1 MKKLLTIGLLTATF
15 ATAMNAQPKLASDN
29 IDEVLKAMT
38 LEEKAKLLVGGANNF
53 FGANAVVGGEADLV
67 AGAAGTSPAI
77 PRLGIPATVLTDG
90 PAGVRINPTR
100 KGTDKTYYATA
111 FPIGSCLA
119 STWNTELVSKVGEA
133 IGNETKEYRCDV
145 ILGPGMNL
153 HRNPLCGRNF
163 EYYSEDPLLTGKI
176 AAAYIQGV
184 QSQGAGVSA
193 KHFAVNSQET
203 DRTAVD
209 ERVSQRA
216 ARELYLRGFE
226 IAVRESDPWTIMA
239 SYNQVNGQY
248 SMGNHDLL
256 TKILRE
262 DWGYK
267 GIVMTDWIGIRE
279 GLETISEVH
288 AGNDLMEPG
297 QPAQVEEIIKGVKEG
312 KLDIADVDRN
322 VRRML
327 EYIVKT
333 PSFRQYPASNNP
345 DFKAHAAIT
354 RQSAAEGIVLLKNNG
369 ALPFRTEGNH
379 NSQFS
384 ARACSL
390 SSERTLNSQLI
401 KTVALFG
408 ENSYDFLSGG
418 TGSGCVHP
426 PYVVDMLQGLENAG
440 IKSSATLTDI
450 YRKYIDYAR
459 IKFQAERHPAKWFQT
474 EMMGQ
479 QKYPEIS
486 LSPIAINKEVQAADA
501 AIITIGRQAGEGI
514 DRDIDTEFNLIPEE
528 RALITDVCNAFHAAG
543 KPVIVIINSGSV
555 IETASWSSYPD
566 AILCAWQPGME
577 GGNSIAD
584 LLTGKVN
591 PSGKLT
597 MTWPI
602 AATDHASTKNFP
614 GNIDDYTFQMM
625 VGNKMPVPG
634 HAYTNHEEDIY
645 VGYRFF
651 DTFNKEVAYPFGF
664 GLSYTTF
671 AFSKPVVKLSTLR
684 SALPLG
690 SSKNSQLST
699 LNSQLSTLNSQLSTV
714 QVSITVKNTG
724 AVSGKEVAQVYVQAP
739 KGRLEKPVQE
749 LKAFAKTRELQP
761 GESQTL
767 TMTIPVRDLASF
779 DEAGSQWITEAGTY
793 TFRIGNNSRNIA
805 ATAQLK
811 IAEYTEKT
819 TNALA
824 PQQPLKLLKQ

>member
-1 MKKLLTIGLLTATF
+1 MKKILTSCLLATTF
-15 ATAMNAQPKLASDN
+15 TMATNAQTQLRADN
-29 IDEVLKAMT
+29 IDEVLKIMT

-53 FGANAVVGGEADLV
+53 FGDHAIVGGEADLV
-67 AGAAGTSPAI
+67 TGAAGTTPAI

-90 PAGVRINPTR
+90 PAGVRIDPTR

-119 STWNTELVSKVGEA
+119 STWNTELVGQVGEA

-226 IAVRESDPWTIMA
+226 IAVRESNPWTIMA

-256 TKILRE
+256 TKILRD

-279 GLETISEVH
+279 GLTTISEVH

-297 QPAQVEEIIKGVKEG
+297 QPAQVNEIIKGVKEG
-312 KLDIADVDRN
+312 MLDIKDVDRN

-333 PSFRQYPASNNP
+333 PSFLKYPASNNP

-354 RQSAAEGIVLLKNNG
+354 RQSACEGIVLLKNNG
-369 ALPFRTEGNH
+369 TLPWKEG
-379 NSQFS
+379 
-384 ARACSL
+384 
-390 SSERTLNSQLI
+390 TI

-426 PYVVDMLQGLENAG
+426 PYVIDMLQGLENAG
-440 IKSSATLTDI
+440 IKSSPILTDI
-450 YRKYIDYAR
+450 YRKYIEFAKV
-459 IKFQAERHPAKWFQT
+459 KFQAERHPAKWYQREYF
-474 EMMGQ
+474 GQ

-486 LSPIAINKEVQAADA
+486 ISPIAINNEVETADA
-501 AIITIGRQAGEGI
+501 AIITIGRQAGEGV

-528 RALITDVCNAFHAAG
+528 HTLITDVCNAFHQAG

-614 GNIDDYTFQMM
+614 GQLDYYSFKDM
-625 VGNKMPVPG
+625 VSNKRPIAG
-634 HAYTNHEEDIY
+634 HTYTNHEEDIY
-645 VGYRFF
+645 VGYRYF
-651 DTFNKEVAYPFGF
+651 DTFQKNVAYPFGF

-671 AFSKPVVKLSTLR
+671 QFTKPVVK
-684 SALPLG
+684 AKG
-690 SSKNSQLST
+690 KDA
-699 LNSQLSTLNSQLSTV
+699 V
-714 QVSITVKNTG
+714 EVSITVKNTG
-724 AVSGKEVAQVYVQAP
+724 SVAGKEVAQVYVQAP

-767 TMTIPVRDLASF
+767 TITIPVRDLASF
-779 DEAGSQWITEAGTY
+779 DEAKSQWLTEAGTY
-793 TFRIGNNSRNIA
+793 TFRIGASSRDIRT
-805 ATAQLK
+805 TASLALK
-811 IAEYTEKT
+811 EYTEKT

-824 PQQPLKLLKQ
+824 PQQKLKLLKQ

>member
-1 MKKLLTIGLLTATF
+1 MT
-15 ATAMNAQPKLASDN
+15 MNAQMKLRADN

-53 FGANAVVGGEADLV
+53 FSANAVVGGEADLV

-119 STWNTELVSKVGEA
+119 STWNTELVRQVGQA

-145 ILGPGMNL
+145 LLGPGMNL

-184 QSQGAGVSA
+184 QQEGVGVSA
-193 KHFAVNSQET
+193 KHFAINSQET

-226 IAVRESDPWTIMA
+226 IAIRESDPWTIMA
-239 SYNQVNGQY
+239 SYNKINGQY

-279 GLETISEVH
+279 GLPTITEVR

-297 QPAQVEEIIKGVKEG
+297 QPAQIQEIIEGVKSG
-312 KLDIADVDRN
+312 RLAMADVDRN

-333 PSFRQYPASNNP
+333 PNFHNYPASNNP

-369 ALPFRTEGNH
+369 TLPW
-379 NSQFS
+379 NSQIAKRS
-384 ARACSL
+384 
-390 SSERTLNSQLI
+390 TLNAKQI

-440 IKSSATLTDI
+440 IKSSSVLTDI
-450 YRKYIDYAR
+450 YRKYIEYAKV
-459 IKFQAERHPAKWFQT
+459 KFQAERHPAKWYQREEF
-474 EMMGQ
+474 GQ
-479 QKYPEIS
+479 QKYPEIAIA
-486 LSPIAINKEVQAADA
+486 PICIDNEVKGADA
-501 AIITIGRQAGEGI
+501 AIITIGRQAGEGV
-514 DRDIDTEFNLIPEE
+514 DRDLNTEFNLIPEE
-528 RALITDVCNAFHAAG
+528 RALIMDVCNAFHAAG
-543 KPVIVIINSGSV
+543 KPVVVIINSGSV

-584 LLTGKVN
+584 LLTGKVT

-614 GNIDDYTFQMM
+614 GSLDDYTFKMM
-625 VGNKMPVPG
+625 VGSSAPIPG

-645 VGYRFF
+645 VGYRYF
-651 DTFNKEVAYPFGF
+651 DTFRREVAYPFGF

-671 AFSKPVVKLSTLR
+671 EMSKPAVKVKGDLVTIS
-684 SALPLG
+684 
-690 SSKNSQLST
+690 
-699 LNSQLSTLNSQLSTV
+699 V
-714 QVSITVKNTG
+714 TVKNTG
-724 AVSGKEVAQVYVQAP
+724 SVSGKEVAQVYVAAP
-739 KGRLEKPVQE
+739 QGKLEKPAQE

-779 DEAGSQWITEAGTY
+779 DEAQSQWLTEAGTY
-793 TFRIGNNSRNIA
+793 TFHIGSSSRDIH
-805 ATAQLK
+805 ATLRTK
-811 IAEYTEKT
+811 IAEYTEKVN
-819 TNALA
+819 NALA
-824 PQQPLKLLKQ
+824 PSQPLHLLKH

>member
-1 MKKLLTIGLLTATF
+1 MKHKTIIACLAAGMLAT
-15 ATAMNAQPKLASDN
+15 TTMAQQAPQLRADN
-29 IDEVLKAMT
+29 IDEVMKAMT

-53 FGANAVVGGEADLV
+53 FSANAVVGGEADLV

-90 PAGVRINPTR
+90 PAGVRIDPTR

-119 STWNTELVSKVGEA
+119 STWNTELVNKVGQA

-203 DRTAVD
+203 DRTSVD
-209 ERVSQRA
+209 ERLSQRA
-216 ARELYLRGFE
+216 AREIYLRGFE

-239 SYNQVNGQY
+239 SYNKINGQF

-279 GLETISEVH
+279 GLPTITEVQ

-297 QPAQVEEIIKGVKEG
+297 QPAQVQEIIEGVKSG
-312 KLDIADVDRN
+312 KLNIADVDRN

-333 PSFRQYPASNNP
+333 PSFHKYPASNNP

-369 ALPFRTEGNH
+369 TLPWKGG
-379 NSQFS
+379 
-384 ARACSL
+384 
-390 SSERTLNSQLI
+390 I

-440 IKSSATLTDI
+440 ISSSAKLTEI
-450 YRKYIDYAR
+450 YRKYVEFAKV
-459 IKFQAERHPAKWFQT
+459 KFQAERHPAKWYQM
-474 EMMGQ
+474 EMFGQ
-479 QKYPEIS
+479 QKYPEIAI
-486 LSPIAINKEVQAADA
+486 SPIAINNEVDAADA
-501 AIITIGRQAGEGI
+501 AIVTIGRQAGEGV

-528 RALITDVCNAFHAAG
+528 QKLIIDVCNAFHAAG

-555 IETASWSSYPD
+555 IETVSWSAYPD

-614 GNIDDYTFQMM
+614 GQIDDYTFRMM
-625 VGNKMPVPG
+625 AGNKTPIPG

-645 VGYRFF
+645 VGYRYF
-651 DTFNKEVAYPFGF
+651 DTFGKNVAYPFGF

-671 AFSKPVVKLSTLR
+671 EYSKPVVKLN
-684 SALPLG
+684 G
-690 SSKNSQLST
+690 DKVN
-699 LNSQLSTLNSQLSTV
+699 
-714 QVSITVKNTG
+714 VSINVKNTG
-724 AVSGKEVAQVYVQAP
+724 SVSGKEVAQVYINAP
-739 KGRLEKPVQE
+739 AGRLEKPTKE
-749 LKAFAKTRELQP
+749 LKAFAKTRELKP

-767 TMTIPVRDLASF
+767 NMVINVRELASF
-779 DEAGSQWITEAGTY
+779 DEAGSQWLADAGTY
-793 TFRIGNNSRNIA
+793 NVLIGTNVADIR
-805 ATAQLK
+805 ATTQFKLAK
-811 IAEYTEKT
+811 EYTEKT
-819 TNALA
+819 TNALQ
-824 PQQPLKLLKQ
+824 PQQKLNLLKQ

>member
-1 MKKLLTIGLLTATF
+1 I
-15 ATAMNAQPKLASDN
+15 
-29 IDEVLKAMT
+29 KAMT

-53 FGANAVVGGEADLV
+53 FSDNAVVGGEADLV

-90 PAGVRINPTR
+90 PAGVRIDPTR

-119 STWNTELVSKVGEA
+119 STWNTELVNKVGQA

-184 QSQGAGVSA
+184 QSQDAGVSA
-193 KHFAVNSQET
+193 KHFAINSQET

-226 IAVRESDPWTIMA
+226 IAVRESNPWTVMS
-239 SYNQVNGQY
+239 SYNQINGQY
-248 SMGNHDLL
+248 SMGNRDLL

-262 DWGYK
+262 DWGFK

-279 GLETISEVH
+279 GLPTITEVQ

-297 QPAQVEEIIKGVKEG
+297 QPAQVNEIIEGVKSG

-333 PSFRQYPASNNP
+333 PSFKKYPASNNP
-345 DFKAHAAIT
+345 DFVAHAAIT
-354 RQSAAEGIVLLKNNG
+354 RQSANEGIVLLKNNG
-369 ALPFRTEGNH
+369 TLPWKNGN
-379 NSQFS
+379 
-384 ARACSL
+384 
-390 SSERTLNSQLI
+390 I

-426 PYVVDMLQGLENAG
+426 PYVVDMLEGLKNAG
-440 IKSSATLTDI
+440 IKSSETLTDI
-450 YRKYIDYAR
+450 YRKYIEFAR
-459 IKFQAERHPAKWFQT
+459 VKFQAERHPAKWYQNEYF
-474 EMMGQ
+474 GQ
-479 QKYPEIS
+479 QKYPEIG
-486 LSPIAINKEVQAADA
+486 LDPICVNKEVNGADA
-501 AIITIGRQAGEGI
+501 AIITIGRQAGEGV
-514 DRDIDTEFNLIPEE
+514 DRDINTEFNLNAEE

-555 IETASWSSYPD
+555 IETASWSGYPD

-614 GNIDDYTFQMM
+614 GQIDDYSLQQMI
-625 VGNKMPVPG
+625 GNKTPIPG

-645 VGYRFF
+645 VGYRYF
-651 DTFNKEVAYPFGF
+651 DTFGRDVAYPFGF

-671 AFSKPVVKLSTLR
+671 AFSKPVVK
-684 SALPLG
+684 AKG
-690 SSKNSQLST
+690 KDA
-699 LNSQLSTLNSQLSTV
+699 V
-714 QVSITVKNTG
+714 EVSITVKNTG
-724 AVSGKEVAQVYVQAP
+724 SVSGKEVAQVYVKAP
-739 KGRLEKPVQE
+739 KGNLEKPAQE
-749 LKAFAKTRELQP
+749 LKAFAKSRELKP
-761 GESQTL
+761 GESEVL
-767 TMTIPVRDLASF
+767 TMTIPVRMLASF
-779 DEAGSQWITEAGTY
+779 DEANSQWLTEAGTY
-793 TFRIGNNSRNIA
+793 TFCIGNSSRNIA
-805 ATAQLK
+805 ATATLK
-811 IAEYTEKT
+811 LGEYTEKT

-824 PQQPLKLLKQ
+824 PQHKLNLLKQ

>member
-1 MKKLLTIGLLTATF
+1 MIS
-15 ATAMNAQPKLASDN
+15 NAQPQLRADN

-53 FGANAVVGGEADLV
+53 FGDQAVVGGEADLV

-90 PAGVRINPTR
+90 PAGVRIDPTR

-119 STWNTELVSKVGEA
+119 STWNTELVGQVGEA

-203 DRTAVD
+203 ERTSVD
-209 ERVSQRA
+209 ERLSQRA

-226 IAVRESDPWTIMA
+226 IAVRESNPWTIMA

-256 TKILRE
+256 TKILRD

-279 GLETISEVH
+279 GLTTISEVH

-312 KLDIADVDRN
+312 KLDVKDVDRN

-333 PSFRQYPASNNP
+333 PSFLKYPASNNP

-354 RQSAAEGIVLLKNNG
+354 RQSACEGIVLLKNNG
-369 ALPFRTEGNH
+369 TLPWNQPSPNTQNP
-379 NSQFS
+379 SPQIS
-384 ARACSL
+384 
-390 SSERTLNSQLI
+390 
-401 KTVALFG
+401 TVALFG
-408 ENSYDFLSGG
+408 EKSYDFLSGG

-440 IKSSATLTDI
+440 IKSSPVLTDI
-450 YRKYIDYAR
+450 YRKYIEFAKV
-459 IKFQAERHPAKWFQT
+459 KFQAERHPAKWYQLEYF
-474 EMMGQ
+474 GQ

-486 LSPIAINKEVQAADA
+486 ISPIAISNEVKTADA
-501 AIITIGRQAGEGI
+501 AIITIGRQAGEGV

-528 RALITDVCNAFHAAG
+528 RALITDVCNAFHQAG
-543 KPVIVIINSGSV
+543 KPVVVIINSGSV
-555 IETASWSSYPD
+555 VETASWSSYPD

-602 AATDHASTKNFP
+602 AATDHASTQNFP
-614 GNIDDYTFQMM
+614 GQLDYYSFKDM
-625 VGNKMPVPG
+625 VANRRPIAG
-634 HAYTNHEEDIY
+634 HAFTNHEEDIY
-645 VGYRFF
+645 VGYRYF
-651 DTFNKEVAYPFGF
+651 DTFRKNVAYPFGF

-671 AFSKPVVKLSTLR
+671 EMSKPVVRAKGKD
-684 SALPLG
+684 A
-690 SSKNSQLST
+690 
-699 LNSQLSTLNSQLSTV
+699 V
-714 QVSITVKNTG
+714 EVSITVKNTG
-724 AVSGKEVAQVYVQAP
+724 SVAGKEVAQVYVQAP
-739 KGRLEKPVQE
+739 KGRLEKPAQE
-749 LKAFAKTRELQP
+749 LKSFAKTRELQP
-761 GESQTL
+761 GESQKL

-779 DEAGSQWITEAGTY
+779 DEANSQWLTEAGTY
-793 TFRIGNNSRNIA
+793 TFRIGASSRDIK
-805 ATAQLK
+805 ATASIKLN
-811 IAEYTEKT
+811 EYTEKT
-819 TNALA
+819 SNALA
-824 PQQPLKLLKQ
+824 PQQRLRLLKQ

>member
-1 MKKLLTIGLLTATF
+1 MLKPRKIMLAGLTALLTTT
-15 ATAMNAQPKLASDN
+15 MNAQTPKLRADN

-53 FGANAVVGGEADLV
+53 FGAGAVVGGEADLV

-90 PAGVRINPTR
+90 PAGVRIDPTR

-119 STWNTELVSKVGEA
+119 STWNTELVGKVGEA

-176 AAAYIQGV
+176 AAAYINGV

-193 KHFAVNSQET
+193 KHFAINSQET
-203 DRTAVD
+203 DRTSVD
-209 ERVSQRA
+209 ERLSQRA
-216 ARELYLRGFE
+216 ARELYLKGFE
-226 IAVRESDPWTIMA
+226 IAVRESNPWTIMA
-239 SYNQVNGQY
+239 SYNKINGQY

-256 TKILRE
+256 TKILRD

-267 GIVMTDWIGIRE
+267 GIVMTDWIGIRQ
-279 GLETISEVH
+279 GLPTITEVQ

-297 QPAQVEEIIKGVKEG
+297 QPAQVKEIVEGVKSG

-333 PSFRQYPASNNP
+333 PSFHQYPASNNP
-345 DFKAHAAIT
+345 DFNAHAAIT

-369 ALPFRTEGNH
+369 TLPWKSG
-379 NSQFS
+379 
-384 ARACSL
+384 A
-390 SSERTLNSQLI
+390 I

-408 ENSYDFLSGG
+408 ENSYDFFSGG

-426 PYVVDMLQGLENAG
+426 PYVVDMLEGLKNVG
-440 IKSSATLTDI
+440 ITSSPTLTNI
-450 YRKYIDYAR
+450 YRKYIEYAKV
-459 IKFQAERHPAKWFQT
+459 KFQAERHPAKWYQQEAF
-474 EMMGQ
+474 GQ
-479 QKYPEIS
+479 QKYPEIAI
-486 LSPIAINKEVQAADA
+486 SPICIENEVRTADA
-501 AIITIGRQAGEGI
+501 AIITIGRQAGEGV
-514 DRDIDTEFNLIPEE
+514 DRDIDTEFNLVPEE

-555 IETASWSSYPD
+555 IETASWDGYPD
-566 AILCAWQPGME
+566 AVLCAWQPGME

-584 LLTGKVN
+584 LLMGKVS

-614 GNIDDYTFQMM
+614 GNMDDYTFKQM
-625 VGNKMPVPG
+625 VGNNSPIPV

-651 DTFNKEVAYPFGF
+651 DTFQREVAYPFGF

-671 AFSKPVVKLSTLR
+671 EFSKPAVKVN
-684 SALPLG
+684 G
-690 SSKNSQLST
+690 DNI
-699 LNSQLSTLNSQLSTV
+699 TV
-714 QVSITVKNTG
+714 NITVKNTG
-724 AVSGKEVAQVYVQAP
+724 KVSGKEVAQVYVTAP
-739 KGRLEKPVQE
+739 KGKLEKPAQE
-749 LKAFAKTRELQP
+749 LKGFAKTRELKP

-767 TMTIPVRDLASF
+767 TIAIAHRDLASF
-779 DEAGSQWITEAGTY
+779 DEAGSQWLAEAGTY
-793 TFRIGNNSRNIA
+793 TFRIGSSSRDIHQT
-805 ATAQLK
+805 ATAKLK
-811 IAEYTEKT
+811 EYTEKT

-824 PQQPLKLLKQ
+824 PQQPLRLLKQ

>member
-1 MKKLLTIGLLTATF
+1 MLKPRKILLAGLTALLTTT
-15 ATAMNAQPKLASDN
+15 MNAQTPKLRADN

-53 FGANAVVGGEADLV
+53 FGAGAVVGGEADLV

-90 PAGVRINPTR
+90 PAGVRIDPTR

-119 STWNTELVSKVGEA
+119 STWNTELVGKVGEA

-176 AAAYIQGV
+176 AAAYINGV

-193 KHFAVNSQET
+193 KHFAINSQET
-203 DRTAVD
+203 DRTSVD
-209 ERVSQRA
+209 ERLSQRA
-216 ARELYLRGFE
+216 ARELYLKGFE
-226 IAVRESDPWTIMA
+226 IAVRESNPWTIMA
-239 SYNQVNGQY
+239 SYNKINGQF

-256 TKILRE
+256 TKILRD

-267 GIVMTDWIGIRE
+267 GIVMTDWIGIRQ
-279 GLETISEVH
+279 GLPTITEVQ

-297 QPAQVEEIIKGVKEG
+297 QPAQVKEIVEGVKSG

-333 PSFRQYPASNNP
+333 PSFHQYPASNNP

-369 ALPFRTEGNH
+369 TLPWKSG
-379 NSQFS
+379 
-384 ARACSL
+384 A
-390 SSERTLNSQLI
+390 I

-408 ENSYDFLSGG
+408 ENSYDFFSGG

-426 PYVVDMLQGLENAG
+426 PYVVDMLEGLKNVG
-440 IKSSATLTDI
+440 ITSSPTLTNI
-450 YRKYIDYAR
+450 YRKYIEYAKV
-459 IKFQAERHPAKWFQT
+459 KFQAERHPAKWYQQEAF
-474 EMMGQ
+474 GQ
-479 QKYPEIS
+479 QKYPEIAI
-486 LSPIAINKEVQAADA
+486 SPICIENEVRTADA
-501 AIITIGRQAGEGI
+501 AIITIGRQAGEGV
-514 DRDIDTEFNLIPEE
+514 DRDIDTEFNLVPEE

-555 IETASWSSYPD
+555 IETASWDGYPD
-566 AILCAWQPGME
+566 AVLCAWQPGME

-584 LLTGKVN
+584 LLMGKVS

-614 GNIDDYTFQMM
+614 GNMDDYTFKQM
-625 VGNKMPVPG
+625 VGNNSPIPG

-651 DTFNKEVAYPFGF
+651 DTFQREVAYPFGF

-671 AFSKPVVKLSTLR
+671 EFSKPAVKVN
-684 SALPLG
+684 G
-690 SSKNSQLST
+690 DNI
-699 LNSQLSTLNSQLSTV
+699 TV
-714 QVSITVKNTG
+714 NITVKNTG
-724 AVSGKEVAQVYVQAP
+724 KVSGKEVAQVYVTAP
-739 KGRLEKPVQE
+739 KGKLEKPAQE
-749 LKAFAKTRELQP
+749 LKGFAKTRELKP

-767 TMTIPVRDLASF
+767 TITIAHRDLASF
-779 DEAGSQWITEAGTY
+779 DEAGSQWLAEAGTY
-793 TFRIGNNSRNIA
+793 TFRIGSSSRDIHQT
-805 ATAQLK
+805 ATAKLK
-811 IAEYTEKT
+811 EYTEKT

-824 PQQPLKLLKQ
+824 PQQPLRLLKQ

>member
-1 MKKLLTIGLLTATF
+1 MKRFLTFFLLTATLVM
-15 ATAMNAQPKLASDN
+15 TTNAQPKLRADN
-29 IDEVLKAMT
+29 IDEVIKAMT

-53 FGANAVVGGEADLV
+53 FGDQAVVGGEADLV
-67 AGAAGTSPAI
+67 AGAAGTSPEIA
-77 PRLGIPATVLTDG
+77 RLGIPATVLTDG
-90 PAGVRINPTR
+90 PAGVRIDPTR
-100 KGTDKTYYATA
+100 KGTTKTYYATA

-193 KHFAVNSQET
+193 KHFAINSQET

-226 IAVRESDPWTIMA
+226 IAVRESNPWTIMA

-279 GLETISEVH
+279 GLPTISEVH

-297 QPAQVEEIIKGVKEG
+297 QPAQVNEIIEGIKSG

-333 PSFRQYPASNNP
+333 PSFHKYPASNNP

-369 ALPFRTEGNH
+369 AVPWKNGK
-379 NSQFS
+379 
-384 ARACSL
+384 
-390 SSERTLNSQLI
+390 I

-426 PYVVDMLQGLENAG
+426 PYVVDMLEGLKNAG
-440 IKSSATLTDI
+440 ISSSETLTEI
-450 YRKYIDYAR
+450 YRKYIEFAKV
-459 IKFQAERHPAKWFQT
+459 KFQAERHPAKWYQMEYF
-474 EMMGQ
+474 GQ
-479 QKYPEIS
+479 QKYPEIG
-486 LSPIAINKEVQAADA
+486 LSPIAINNEIKVADA
-501 AIITIGRQAGEGI
+501 AIITIGRQAGEGV

-528 RALITDVCNAFHAAG
+528 RALITDVCNAFHSAG

-602 AATDHASTKNFP
+602 SATDHASTKNFP
-614 GNIDDYTFQMM
+614 GNIDFYSFKEMTAY
-625 VGNKMPVPG
+625 KKPIPG

-645 VGYRFF
+645 VGYRYF
-651 DTFNKEVAYPFGF
+651 DTFQKDVAYPFGF

-671 AFSKPVVKLSTLR
+671 SLTKPVVK
-684 SALPLG
+684 AKG
-690 SSKNSQLST
+690 KDA
-699 LNSQLSTLNSQLSTV
+699 V
-714 QVSITVKNTG
+714 EVSITVKNTG
-724 AVSGKEVAQVYVQAP
+724 AVSGKEVVQVYVQAP
-739 KGRLEKPVQE
+739 EVKIEKPAQE

-761 GESQTL
+761 GESQVI

-779 DEAGSQWITEAGTY
+779 DEKGSQWLTEAGTY
-793 TFRIGNNSRNIA
+793 TFRIGNSSRNIA
-805 ATAQLK
+805 ATATLK
-811 IAEYTEKT
+811 LAEYTEKT

-824 PQQPLKLLKQ
+824 PKQELNLLKKG

>member
-1 MKKLLTIGLLTATF
+1 MTT
-15 ATAMNAQPKLASDN
+15 NAQPQLRADN

-100 KGTDKTYYATA
+100 RGTDKTYYATA

-119 STWNTELVSKVGEA
+119 STWNTELVGKVGEA

-176 AAAYIQGV
+176 AAAYINGV

-203 DRTAVD
+203 DRTSVD
-209 ERVSQRA
+209 ERLSQRA

-226 IAVRESDPWTIMA
+226 IAVRESNPWTIMA
-239 SYNQVNGQY
+239 SYNKINGEF

-256 TKILRE
+256 TKILRD

-279 GLETISEVH
+279 GLPTTREVQ

-312 KLDIADVDRN
+312 KLDIKDVDRN

-333 PSFRQYPASNNP
+333 PSFHKYPASNAP

-354 RQSAAEGIVLLKNNG
+354 RQSACEGIVLLKNNG
-369 ALPFRTEGNH
+369 TLPWKGG
-379 NSQFS
+379 
-384 ARACSL
+384 
-390 SSERTLNSQLI
+390 I

-440 IKSSATLTDI
+440 IKSSETLTDI
-450 YRKYIDYAR
+450 YRKYIAYAR
-459 IKFQAERHPAKWFQT
+459 VKFQAERHPAKWYQT

-486 LSPIAINKEVQAADA
+486 LSPIAIDKEVRTADA
-501 AIITIGRQAGEGI
+501 AIITIGRQAGEGV

-528 RALITDVCNAFHAAG
+528 RALITDICNTFHAAG

-555 IETASWSSYPD
+555 IETASWSQYPD
-566 AILCAWQPGME
+566 AILCAWQPGIE

-614 GNIDDYTFQMM
+614 GQIDFYTFKEMA
-625 VGNKMPVPG
+625 GNKRPIAG
-634 HAYTNHEEDIY
+634 HTYTNHEEDIY
-645 VGYRFF
+645 VGYRYF
-651 DTFNKEVAYPFGF
+651 DTFQKNVAYPFGF

-671 AFSKPVVKLSTLR
+671 EYSKPKCYQYIHKNDGVVI
-684 SALPLG
+684 
-690 SSKNSQLST
+690 Q
-699 LNSQLSTLNSQLSTV
+699 
-714 QVSITVKNTG
+714 ITIKNTG
-724 AVSGKEVAQVYVQAP
+724 SVAGKEVVQVYVEAP
-739 KGRLEKPVQE
+739 KGRLEKPAQE

-761 GESQTL
+761 GESQIL

-779 DEAGSQWITEAGTY
+779 DEANSQWITEAGTY
-793 TFRIGNNSRNIA
+793 TFRIGASSRDIR
-805 ATAQLK
+805 ATVSLALK
-811 IAEYTEKT
+811 EYTEKT
-819 TNALA
+819 SNALA
-824 PQQPLKLLKQ
+824 PQQKLKLLTQ

>member
-1 MKKLLTIGLLTATF
+1 MTT
-15 ATAMNAQPKLASDN
+15 NAQPQLRADN

-53 FGANAVVGGEADLV
+53 FGTGAVVGGEADLV

-90 PAGVRINPTR
+90 PAGVRIDPTR

-184 QSQGAGVSA
+184 QNQGAGVSA

-256 TKILRE
+256 TKILRD

-333 PSFRQYPASNNP
+333 PSFHQYPASNAP

-369 ALPFRTEGNH
+369 VLPFRTEGN
-379 NSQFS
+379 
-384 ARACSL
+384 L
-390 SSERTLNSQLI
+390 SPLTSHHSPII

-474 EMMGQ
+474 EYMGQ

-486 LSPIAINKEVQAADA
+486 LSPIAIGKEVKAADA

-528 RALITDVCNAFHAAG
+528 RSLIVDVCNAFHAAG

-584 LLTGKVN
+584 LLTGKAN

-614 GNIDDYTFQMM
+614 GNIDDYSFQMM
-625 VGNKMPVPG
+625 VGNKMPIPG

-645 VGYRFF
+645 VGYRYF
-651 DTFNKEVAYPFGF
+651 DTFNREVAYPFGF

-671 AFSKPVVKLSTLR
+671 EMSKPAVKAKGN
-684 SALPLG
+684 SA
-690 SSKNSQLST
+690 
-699 LNSQLSTLNSQLSTV
+699 V
-714 QVSITVKNTG
+714 EVSVTVKNTG
-724 AVSGKEVAQVYVQAP
+724 AVAGKEVAQVYVTAP
-739 KGRLEKPVQE
+739 KGRLEKPAQE

-779 DEAGSQWITEAGTY
+779 DEAGSQWLTEAGTY
-793 TFRIGNNSRNIA
+793 TFRIGFSSRDIKA
-805 ATAQLK
+805 SLPLALK
-811 IAEYTEKT
+811 EYTEKT

-824 PQQPLKLLKQ
+824 PQQTLNLLKQ

>member
-1 MKKLLTIGLLTATF
+1 MKRLLTTGLFIATF
-15 ATAMNAQPKLASDN
+15 AMTTNAQPQLRADN

-53 FGANAVVGGEADLV
+53 FGSNAVVGGEADLV

-90 PAGVRINPTR
+90 PAGVRIDPTR
-100 KGTDKTYYATA
+100 KGTDKTFYATA

-119 STWNTELVSKVGEA
+119 STWNTELVSQVGQA

-184 QSQGAGVSA
+184 QKEEVGVSA

-203 DRTAVD
+203 DRTSVD
-209 ERVSQRA
+209 ERLSQRA
-216 ARELYLRGFE
+216 AREIYLRGFE
-226 IAVRESDPWTIMA
+226 IAVRESNPWTIMA
-239 SYNQVNGQY
+239 SYNQVNGQF

-256 TKILRE
+256 TKILRD

-267 GIVMTDWIGIRE
+267 GIVMTDWIGIRQ
-279 GLETISEVH
+279 GLPTITEVQ

-297 QPAQVEEIIKGVKEG
+297 QPAQVKEIIEGVNSG
-312 KLDIADVDRN
+312 KLDIKDVDRN

-333 PSFRQYPASNNP
+333 PSFRKYPASNSP

-369 ALPFRTEGNH
+369 TLPWKGG
-379 NSQFS
+379 
-384 ARACSL
+384 
-390 SSERTLNSQLI
+390 I

-440 IKSSATLTDI
+440 IKSSPTLTDI
-450 YRKYIDYAR
+450 YRKYIAFAR
-459 IKFQAERHPAKWFQT
+459 VKFQAERHPAKWFQT

-479 QKYPEIS
+479 QKYPEIA

-514 DRDIDTEFNLIPEE
+514 DRDIETEFNLIPEE
-528 RALITDVCNAFHAAG
+528 RDLIIDVCNVFHAAG

-555 IETASWSSYPD
+555 IETATWSGYPD

-614 GNIDDYTFQMM
+614 GNIDPYTLDMM
-625 VGNKMPVPG
+625 VGNKTPIPG
-634 HAYTNHEEDIY
+634 RAYTNHEEDIY
-645 VGYRFF
+645 VGYRYF
-651 DTFNKEVAYPFGF
+651 DTFNREVAYPFGF

-671 AFSKPVVKLSTLR
+671 DFSKPVVKASGHAVT
-684 SALPLG
+684 
-690 SSKNSQLST
+690 
-699 LNSQLSTLNSQLSTV
+699 
-714 QVSITVKNTG
+714 VSITVKNTG
-724 AVSGKEVAQVYVQAP
+724 SLSGKEVAQVYVSAP
-739 KGRLEKPVQE
+739 KGSLEKPVQE

-779 DEAGSQWITEAGTY
+779 DEANSQWLTEAGTY
-793 TFRIGNNSRNIA
+793 TFRIGNSSRDIK
-805 ATAQLK
+805 ATASLK
-811 IAEYTEKT
+811 LNEYTEKT
-819 TNALA
+819 SNALA
-824 PQQPLKLLKQ
+824 PNAKLNLLKQ

>member
-1 MKKLLTIGLLTATF
+1 MKRFLTFFLLTATLVM
-15 ATAMNAQPKLASDN
+15 TTNAQPKLRADN
-29 IDEVLKAMT
+29 IDEVIKAMT

-53 FGANAVVGGEADLV
+53 FGDQAVVGGEADLV
-67 AGAAGTSPAI
+67 AGAAGTSPEIA
-77 PRLGIPATVLTDG
+77 RLGIPATVLTDG
-90 PAGVRINPTR
+90 PAGVRIDPTR
-100 KGTDKTYYATA
+100 KGTTKTYYATA

-193 KHFAVNSQET
+193 KHFAINSQET

-226 IAVRESDPWTIMA
+226 IAVRESNPWTIMA

-279 GLETISEVH
+279 GLPTISEVH

-297 QPAQVEEIIKGVKEG
+297 QPAQVNEIIEGIKSG

-333 PSFRQYPASNNP
+333 PSFHKYPASNNP

-369 ALPFRTEGNH
+369 ALPWKNGK
-379 NSQFS
+379 
-384 ARACSL
+384 
-390 SSERTLNSQLI
+390 I

-426 PYVVDMLQGLENAG
+426 PYVVDMLEGLKNAG
-440 IKSSATLTDI
+440 ISSSETLTEI
-450 YRKYIDYAR
+450 YRKYIEFAKV
-459 IKFQAERHPAKWFQT
+459 KFQAERHPAKWYQMEYF
-474 EMMGQ
+474 GQ
-479 QKYPEIS
+479 QKYPEIG
-486 LSPIAINKEVQAADA
+486 LSPIAINNEIKVADA
-501 AIITIGRQAGEGI
+501 AIITIGRQAGEGV

-528 RALITDVCNAFHAAG
+528 RALITDVCNAFHSAG

-602 AATDHASTKNFP
+602 SATDHASTKNFP
-614 GNIDDYTFQMM
+614 GNIDFYSFKEMTAY
-625 VGNKMPVPG
+625 KKPIPG

-645 VGYRFF
+645 VGYRYF
-651 DTFNKEVAYPFGF
+651 DTFQKDVAYPFGF

-671 AFSKPVVKLSTLR
+671 SLTKPVVK
-684 SALPLG
+684 AKG
-690 SSKNSQLST
+690 KDA
-699 LNSQLSTLNSQLSTV
+699 V
-714 QVSITVKNTG
+714 EVSITVKNTG
-724 AVSGKEVAQVYVQAP
+724 AVSGKEVVQVYVQAP
-739 KGRLEKPVQE
+739 EVKIEKPAQE

-761 GESQTL
+761 GESQVI

-779 DEAGSQWITEAGTY
+779 DEKGSQWLTEAGTY
-793 TFRIGNNSRNIA
+793 TFRIGNSSRNIA
-805 ATAQLK
+805 ATATLK
-811 IAEYTEKT
+811 LAEYTEKT

-824 PQQPLKLLKQ
+824 PKQELNLLKKG

>member
-1 MKKLLTIGLLTATF
+1 MSSVSSHNLHVITQIKGINNMKRLLTTCLLATTF
-15 ATAMNAQPKLASDN
+15 AMTTNAQPQLRADN
-29 IDEVLKAMT
+29 IDEVIKAMT

-53 FGANAVVGGEADLV
+53 FSDNAVVGGEADLV

-90 PAGVRINPTR
+90 PAGVRIDPTR
-100 KGTDKTYYATA
+100 KDTDKTYYATA

-119 STWNTELVSKVGEA
+119 STWNTELVNKVGQA

-193 KHFAVNSQET
+193 KHFAINSQET

-226 IAVRESDPWTIMA
+226 IAVRESNPWTVMS
-239 SYNQVNGQY
+239 SYNQINGQY
-248 SMGNHDLL
+248 SMGNRDLL

-262 DWGYK
+262 DWGFK

-279 GLETISEVH
+279 GLPTITEVQ

-297 QPAQVEEIIKGVKEG
+297 QPAQVNEIIEGVKSG

-333 PSFRQYPASNNP
+333 PSFKKYPASNNP
-345 DFKAHAAIT
+345 DFVAHAAIT
-354 RQSAAEGIVLLKNNG
+354 RQSANEGIVLLKNNG
-369 ALPFRTEGNH
+369 TLPWKNGN
-379 NSQFS
+379 
-384 ARACSL
+384 
-390 SSERTLNSQLI
+390 I

-426 PYVVDMLQGLENAG
+426 PYVVDMLEGLKNAG
-440 IKSSATLTDI
+440 IKSSETLTDI
-450 YRKYIDYAR
+450 YRKYIEFAR
-459 IKFQAERHPAKWFQT
+459 VKFQAERHPAKWYQNEYF
-474 EMMGQ
+474 GQ
-479 QKYPEIS
+479 QKYPEIG
-486 LSPIAINKEVQAADA
+486 LDPICVNKEVNGADA
-501 AIITIGRQAGEGI
+501 AIITIGRQAGEGV
-514 DRDIDTEFNLIPEE
+514 DRDINTEFNLNAEE
-528 RALITDVCNAFHAAG
+528 RALITNVCNAFHAAG

-555 IETASWSSYPD
+555 IETASWSGYPD

-614 GNIDDYTFQMM
+614 GQIDDYSLQQMI
-625 VGNKMPVPG
+625 GNKTPIPG

-645 VGYRFF
+645 VGYRYF
-651 DTFNKEVAYPFGF
+651 DTFGRDVAYPFGF

-671 AFSKPVVKLSTLR
+671 AFSKPVVK
-684 SALPLG
+684 AKG
-690 SSKNSQLST
+690 KDA
-699 LNSQLSTLNSQLSTV
+699 V
-714 QVSITVKNTG
+714 EVSITVKNTG
-724 AVSGKEVAQVYVQAP
+724 SVSGKEVAQVYVKAP
-739 KGRLEKPVQE
+739 KGNLEKPAQE
-749 LKAFAKTRELQP
+749 LKAFAKSRELKP
-761 GESQTL
+761 GESEVL
-767 TMTIPVRDLASF
+767 TMTIPVRMLASF
-779 DEAGSQWITEAGTY
+779 DEANSQWLTEAGTY
-793 TFRIGNNSRNIA
+793 TFCIGNSSRNIA
-805 ATAQLK
+805 ATATLK
-811 IAEYTEKT
+811 LGEYTEKT

-824 PQQPLKLLKQ
+824 PQHKLNLLKQ